1 MEFEILYWIQQLR
14 TPALDEIMTAVTF
27 LGDGGWFWIALGT
40 ALFVVPRTRRTGAAM
55 LISLAAG
62 FILGNV
68 ILKNTVARQ
77 RPCWLDPMVALLI
90 ENPSDYSFPSG
101 HSLASFE
108 GAVSILLYHKKWGVA
123 AVVLAA
129 LIACSRLYLFVHFPT
144 DVLAGSLL
152 GILIAVIVHRWME
165 TPERKWNRKEAG

>member
-40 ALFVVPRTRRTGAAM
+40 ALFAVPRTRRTGAAM

-68 ILKNTVARQ
+68 ILKNVVARQ

>member
-68 ILKNTVARQ
+68 ILKNAVARQ